1 VPLLLLILMLWWPR
15 AAMTQQIVLP
25 TGTLTL
31 PRGFIHQA
39 QQGTDSYPGLILAQD
54 SSLVI
59 HYDIGPMAGARVH
72 PSHRSDF
79 LWFIEHEVNG
89 YQAYSGL
96 RSKDGDRRLATTV
109 LGEGS
114 DPLAL
119 PANFEAAVRGER
131 ELAAFML
138 IVTSYRPRSQR

>member
-1 VPLLLLILMLWWPR
+1 VRLLVLTLLLCWPR
-15 AAMTQQIVLP
+15 LAMTQQIVLP

-31 PRGFIHQA
+31 PPGFIHQT
-39 QQGTDSYPGLILAQD
+39 QRGTDSYPGLIVAQD
-54 SSLVI
+54 SSLLI

-72 PSHRSDF
+72 PSRRSDF
-79 LWFIEHEVNG
+79 LWLIEHEVNG

-96 RSKDGDRRLATTV
+96 FLRDGNRQVATTV
-109 LGEGS
+109 LGQGS

-119 PANFEAAVRGER
+119 PANFEATIRGER

-138 IVTSYRPRSQR
+138 IVTSYRPRSKR